1 MLISGCHRSG
11 TSLLAGICAQVVP
24 QRRQQDLVA
33 LVDNPT
39 GYFESHRLRDFND
52 GLLQLTGHSWHR
64 PPLQPLSWHC
74 GERMQVLVEE
84 RPRFAD
90 QALAADWLDK
100 DPRLCLTFQAFE
112 HLLLKREPLAI
123 CVRDPLEVAVSLF
136 HRDGIAVN
144 QGLLI
149 WYLYNRHAS
158 RHLLQGDLVMLYEEL
173 LAANQPG
180 GMAMASESLW
190 AWLQTH
196 LRDQSLLP
204 ATPERFQALI
214 QEQVKLSLNRSQAGS
229 STLGVADTR
238 LVELCHQA
246 YRAVIA
252 ARQSSRMDSF
262 RDSFDLLPG
271 WLVDHY
277 DRWMRQGEPDL
288 EYRRQQV
295 QQLSQRSQWLSMP
308 PSITNRL
315 WRKLRRCRKRRGEY

>member
-11 TSLLAGICAQVVP
+11 TSLLAGICAQVVA

-52 GLLQLTGHSWHR
+52 RLLQLTGHSWHR

-74 GERMQVLVEE
+74 GERMQVLLEQ
-84 RPRFAD
+84 RPQFAD

-123 CVRDPLEVAVSLF
+123 CLRDPLEVAVSLF
-136 HRDGIAVN
+136 HRDGIAAN

-158 RHLLQGDLVMLYEEL
+158 RHLLQGDLVMLYGEL
-173 LAANQPG
+173 LGANQPG
-180 GMAMASESLW
+180 GMAAASQSLW
-190 AWLQTH
+190 RWLQAH
-196 LRDQSLLP
+196 LCDQGLLP
-204 ATPERFQALI
+204 ESPEAFQALI
-214 QEQVKLSLNRSQAGS
+214 QRQVKPTLNRSGAGS
-229 STLGVADTR
+229 SSLAEADAR
-238 LVELCHQA
+238 LVELCQQTYA
-246 YRAVIA
+246 AVIA
-252 ARQSSRMDSF
+252 AGPSNRMESF
-262 RDSFDLLPG
+262 HDSFDLLPG

-295 QQLSQRSQWLSMP
+295 QQKQPGSQDRP
-308 PSITNRL
+308 PSTMPQSLLSRL
-315 WRKLRRCRKRRGEY
+315 LSKLKR

>member
-11 TSLLAGICAQVVP
+11 TSLLAGICAQVVA

-52 GLLQLTGHSWHR
+52 RLLQLTGHSWHR

-74 GERMQVLVEE
+74 GERMQVLLEQ
-84 RPRFAD
+84 RPQFAD

-123 CVRDPLEVAVSLF
+123 CLRDPLEVAVSLF
-136 HRDGIAVN
+136 HRDGIAAN

-158 RHLLQGDLVMLYEEL
+158 RHLLQGDLVMLYGEL
-173 LAANQPG
+173 LDANQPG
-180 GMAMASESLW
+180 DMAAASQSLW
-190 AWLQTH
+190 RWLQAH
-196 LRDQSLLP
+196 LCDQGLLP
-204 ATPERFQALI
+204 ESPEAFQALI
-214 QEQVKLSLNRSQAGS
+214 QRQVKPTLNRSGAGS
-229 STLGVADTR
+229 SSIAEADAR
-238 LVELCHQA
+238 LVELCQHTYA
-246 YRAVIA
+246 AVIA
-252 ARQSSRMDSF
+252 AGPSNRMDSF
-262 RDSFDLLPG
+262 QENFDVLPG

-288 EYRRQQV
+288 EYHRQQV
-295 QQLSQRSQWLSMP
+295 QQKQPGSEDPP
-308 PSITNRL
+308 PSTMPQSLLSRL
-315 WRKLRRCRKRRGEY
+315 LSKLKR

>member
-1 MLISGCHRSG
+1 
-11 TSLLAGICAQVVP
+11 
-24 QRRQQDLVA
+24 
-33 LVDNPT
+33 
-39 GYFESHRLRDFND
+39 
-52 GLLQLTGHSWHR
+52 
-64 PPLQPLSWHC
+64 
-74 GERMQVLVEE
+74 
-84 RPRFAD
+84 
-90 QALAADWLDK
+90 
-100 DPRLCLTFQAFE
+100 
-112 HLLLKREPLAI
+112 
-123 CVRDPLEVAVSLF
+123 VRDPLEVAVSLF

-214 QEQVKLSLNRSQAGS
+214 QGQVKLSLNRSQAGS